1 MTNIFLVVINGG
13 SGEEL
18 CSYQGGWRS
27 QLEGGPRAM
36 EIRLGFH
43 RKIPTCHRFPQGPI
57 LGLSPAC
64 PSAPPPLTALPPCPV
79 LGWQTDFPS
88 LQARD
93 RRTIAL
99 LQRYRSSFRREQ
111 APARVL
117 IGLPASILS
126 SFATVGCCRSRGRS
140 LAG

>member
-64 PSAPPPLTALPPCPV
+64 PSAPPTSLRCRPVLCWGGRPIFPPCKPGTGV
-79 LGWQTDFPS
+79 
-88 LQARD
+88 
-93 RRTIAL
+93 
-99 LQRYRSSFRREQ
+99 
-111 APARVL
+111 
-117 IGLPASILS
+117 
-126 SFATVGCCRSRGRS
+126 RS
-140 LAG
+140 LCSSGTGAPSAANRPRPVF